1 MKIAYLHQYY
11 VSPTS
16 PTGGGTRSYEFAR
29 RLAAAGHSVDVITS
43 ESRPTGGAGG
53 GWHVEEE
60 EAGFRVHRLPV
71 PYDNRMSYAQR
82 INSFLRF
89 AFGSAGRA
97 AALRADVVFATSTPL
112 TICLPAVYAARR
124 SGAPMVFEV
133 RDLWPE
139 VPIALGALGNP
150 AIQVAARWL
159 ERFAYRN
166 AASVVALS
174 PGMAEGVKR
183 AGVPADRVHVIPNGS
198 DLDLFAPDPALRARF
213 RSEHAWL
220 GDRPLV
226 VYTGTFGLVNGVG
239 YLIEVAAKVAELD
252 PEVRFLLVGDG
263 RELEDVRA
271 RARQLG
277 VLDRSLFIWPSR
289 PKTEVAAVLAA
300 ADLATSVVIDVPELW
315 HNSANKLFD
324 GLASGTAFAVN
335 HEGWQ
340 ADLIRERDA
349 GLVLDAK
356 DTSAAAQAVVTALR
370 TRGWAERAGANARR
384 LAEERF
390 SRDLLTAQ
398 LMEVLAEAHERHS
411 GRRGPR

>member
-29 RLAAAGHSVDVITS
+29 RLAAAGHVVDVITS
-43 ESRPTGGAGG
+43 EPRPTGGPGG

-60 EAGFRVHRLPV
+60 EGFRVHRLPV

-82 INSFLRF
+82 INSFFRF

-97 AALRADVVFATSTPL
+97 ASLRADVVFATSTPL

-124 SGAPMVFEV
+124 SKAPMVFEV

-150 AIQVAARWL
+150 AIQAAARWL

-174 PGMAEGVKR
+174 PGMADGVKR

-198 DLDLFAPDPALRARF
+198 DLDLFAPDPELRGKF
-213 RSEHAWL
+213 RSQHEWL

-239 YLIEVAAKVAELD
+239 YLVEVAAKVAELD
-252 PEVRFLLVGDG
+252 PDVRFLLVGDG

-271 RARQLG
+271 LAGRLG

-300 ADLATSVVIDVPELW
+300 ADLATSVVIDVQELW

-340 ADLIRERDA
+340 ADLIRDSEA

-356 DTSAAAQAVVTALR
+356 DTASAAQAVVTALR
-370 TRGWAERAGANARR
+370 TPGWAAQAGANARR

-390 SRDLLTAQ
+390 SRDQLTAQ
-398 LMEVLAEAHERHS
+398 LMEVLAEAYERHHAD
-411 GRRGPR
+411 RRAR